1 MRSNRN
7 SKRPDNNRE
16 KIIMIASS
24 AFVIAAL
31 TMTGIYMRQSSQEE
45 QDNGY
50 TIDFSALESS
60 QEDSQDNSLAKSNRE
75 QSQLEDDL
83 DYTPMGLEETIEDPS
98 QEANSGTVQ
107 NPGLTGKGKTDG
119 ETGGNASDEK
129 KESDSSKDASK
140 DNSKDTSK
148 DSSKDTSKD
157 TSKDSSK
164 DSSKET
170 FNVSGGTSE
179 NLEASGAEAE
189 KVDAV
194 SADAVQEQLAGEQL
208 IQEQLVQ
215 ELLSQVQMTREEL
228 LAREEL
234 IQEEFARGQ
243 MSQEEFMTQEQ
254 VVQEQIAKTQEM
266 QEQITQ
272 GQFDQGQF
280 DQDQFVGLTQEQLAG
295 LTQEQLAGAGDVPLL
310 DEEGQ
315 PIQQE
320 AETRVLSF
328 DESLGIAMPVSGEIL
343 MPYNMEHTVY
353 FKTLDQYKFNPAMVV
368 SAAEGSVVTACADG
382 RVLSVFSNEE
392 IGNALTLDLGNGYQA
407 TYGQLQ
413 DIRVAEGD
421 YVTRYDVLGNV
432 SAPTIYYSLEG
443 SNLYFQLSR
452 DGGTVDPETL
462 IH

>member
-60 QEDSQDNSLAKSNRE
+60 QEDPQDNSLAKSNRE

-129 KESDSSKDASK
+129 KESDTSKDTSKDGSK
-140 DNSKDTSK
+140 DNSKDSF
-148 DSSKDTSKD
+148 KD

-194 SADAVQEQLAGEQL
+194 SADTVQDQLAGEQL

-413 DIRVAEGD
+413 DIRVSEGD

-452 DGGTVDPETL
+452 DGNAVDPETL

>member
-1 MRSNRN
+1 M
-7 SKRPDNNRE
+7 
-16 KIIMIASS
+16 
-24 AFVIAAL
+24 
-31 TMTGIYMRQSSQEE
+31 
-45 QDNGY
+45 
-50 TIDFSALESS
+50 
-60 QEDSQDNSLAKSNRE
+60 
-75 QSQLEDDL
+75 
-83 DYTPMGLEETIEDPS
+83 
-98 QEANSGTVQ
+98 
-107 NPGLTGKGKTDG
+107 
-119 ETGGNASDEK
+119 
-129 KESDSSKDASK
+129 
-140 DNSKDTSK
+140 
-148 DSSKDTSKD
+148 
-157 TSKDSSK
+157 
-164 DSSKET
+164 
-170 FNVSGGTSE
+170 
-179 NLEASGAEAE
+179 EASGAEAE

-194 SADAVQEQLAGEQL
+194 SADAVQDQLAGEQL

-280 DQDQFVGLTQEQLAG
+280 DQDQFVG

-452 DGGTVDPETL
+452 DGGAVDPETL